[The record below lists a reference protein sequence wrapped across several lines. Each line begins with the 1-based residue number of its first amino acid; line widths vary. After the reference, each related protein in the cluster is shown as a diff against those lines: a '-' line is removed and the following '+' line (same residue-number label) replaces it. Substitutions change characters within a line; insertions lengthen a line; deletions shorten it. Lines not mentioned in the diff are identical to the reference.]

1 MNKIVN
7 NLLLEEEKFM
17 SEMHLNIFR
26 MELLGVDH
34 KWMGGEGVE
43 GGGWAKRHYFSK
55 ICQSCPTMMKLA
67 TVIPYLKKIQAIYKS
82 HDTLLVFC

>member
-43 GGGWAKRHYFSK
+43 GGGG
-55 ICQSCPTMMKLA
+55 
-67 TVIPYLKKIQAIYKS
+67 VKKAQ
-82 HDTLLVFC
+82 LL

>member
-43 GGGWAKRHYFSK
+43 GEGG
-55 ICQSCPTMMKLA
+55 
-67 TVIPYLKKIQAIYKS
+67 VGKKAQ
-82 HDTLLVFC
+82 LL

>member
-26 MELLGVDH
+26 MELSGVAH

-43 GGGWAKRHYFSK
+43 GGRGGQKGTTSLRFVNH
-55 ICQSCPTMMKLA
+55 
-67 TVIPYLKKIQAIYKS
+67 IPQ
-82 HDTLLVFC
+82 